1 MTNDKIF
8 NNNFES
14 PDTEFG
20 NINFELDSAT
30 KDNQDEEDKIHYEL
44 IAREIH
50 QLITASRFK
59 VFNNVDELGRCTTL
73 KKSDINDIYGYIT
86 DEMAVKN
93 SRIDIFSE
101 LCIYFDIN
109 PTKFY
114 SSLSNVYKEDLIQ
127 ELDLRTGVLKR
138 KNIMKLF

>member
-1 MTNDKIF
+1 MAHDKIF

-14 PDTEFG
+14 PDTEFT
-20 NINFELDSAT
+20 NINFELDSSV
-30 KDNQDEEDKIHYEL
+30 KDDQDEEHKIHFEL

-50 QLITASRFK
+50 RLIELSRFK
-59 VFNNVDELGRCTTL
+59 VFNNVDEQGKVTTL
-73 KKSDINDIYGYIT
+73 KKSDINDVYGYII
-86 DEMAVKN
+86 DEMAAKN

-127 ELDLRTGVLKR
+127 ELDLRTGILKK

>member
-73 KKSDINDIYGYIT
+73 KKSDINDIYGYII
-86 DEMAVKN
+86 DEMAEKN